1 MTEWPTLPGFMPG
14 GEEASAMTYAFDL
27 IMKDGEDLRCEPWSI
42 RNKALFKLIK
52 RVGDGLSYSEPV
64 TAARSG
70 I

>member
-1 MTEWPTLPGFMPG
+1 MPGFMPS

-27 IMKDGEDLRCEPWSI
+27 IMKDGEDLCCEPWSI